1 MPGRFPNC
9 QISRRLSSS
18 FAENILTNSCTI
30 FVHYFRLL
38 LTKHAIGPPLLTYL
52 GWNKNLQLHTLAV
65 FPLSLLKI
73 LGEGQLN
80 YFRIFPGWIS
90 NSSRFSGVVDFRGL
104 LQMRDK
110 KQSLTAARHSKFAIT
125 LVSDGSSTNGK
136 VG

>member
-1 MPGRFPNC
+1 VEQKFTTAYSC
-9 QISRRLSSS
+9 CLSIIS
-18 FAENILTNSCTI
+18 AKNS
-30 FVHYFRLL
+30 
-38 LTKHAIGPPLLTYL
+38 
-52 GWNKNLQLHTLAV
+52 
-65 FPLSLLKI
+65 
-73 LGEGQLN
+73 GEGQLN

-110 KQSLTAARHSKFAIT
+110 KQSLTAAQHSKFAIT